1 MIDTLQQFIRRTFW
15 HYRRPRS
22 RTVRY
27 AFPML
32 ALLAALLGAGAIS
45 NSQQSTVRLKASEPT
60 LEAGRPFSV
69 DVFVS
74 AHVPVNAVELEVSVP
89 PNVKVTGIDR
99 GQSVITLW
107 TQDPYVQNQTVHL
120 SGGTYRKGFIGEHL
134 IATINAEALTSGI
147 AEFTV
152 RDVLLLAGDGSGTRV
167 TLTDGF
173 DGAKLYIA
181 REDGTF
187 ADGEAVGL
195 DAASATVIVVTDID
209 GDGRVTLTDISSFMA
224 AWSSRNRV
232 YDFNGDG
239 RMTFRDFGIILSD
252 YFFQ

>member
-1 MIDTLQQFIRRTFW
+1 MINELRQLVRRFLR
-15 HYRRPRS
+15 HYRQPRS

-32 ALLAALLGAGAIS
+32 ALLTAILGASALS
-45 NSQQSTVRLKASEPT
+45 TSQQSTVRLQASET
-60 LEAGRPFSV
+60 SIEAGKSFSV

-74 AHVPVNAVELEVSVP
+74 AHVPVNAVEIEVKIP
-89 PNVKVTGIDR
+89 PNVKVSGIDR
-99 GQSVITLW
+99 GTSVITLW
-107 TQDPYVQNQTVHL
+107 TEDPYVENSTVYL
-120 SGGTYRKGFIGEHL
+120 SGGTFRKGFLGEHL
-134 IATINAEALTSGI
+134 IATINAETTSSGI
-147 AEFTV
+147 AEFLV
-152 RDVLLLAGDGSGTRV
+152 QDVVLLAGDGSGTTV
-167 TLTDGF
+167 KLTDGY
-173 DGAKLYIA
+173 DGAKLYVA

-187 ADGEAVGL
+187 ADGESVGI
-195 DAASATVIVVTDID
+195 DAASATIYVVTDID

-224 AWSSRNRV
+224 AWSNRAIV